1 MSLKDQFGKDVLLT
15 GWGHSRFGKL
25 TDETLESLIVQ
36 VATEAIGNA
45 GIEAGQIDEIYLGQF
60 NSGMMPLAF
69 PSSLALQVSDQLAN
83 VPSTRVE
90 NACASGSAAFQQG
103 TKSLLAGTAKT
114 VLVIGAEKMTQAGAD
129 VVGAALLGAD
139 YDMAGKAST
148 TGFTGLFA
156 EVAKHYGKR
165 YGYGNGKL
173 GDVLG
178 TIAAKNHRN
187 GVDNP
192 YAQLR
197 KDLGEE
203 FCRTVSDK
211 NPMVADPLR
220 RTDCSPVSD
229 GAAAVVLS
237 VAPTGGA
244 TAPVRL
250 AGFGQAND
258 FFPAE
263 RRDPT
268 EFAATRAS
276 WQRALGM
283 AGVGLEE
290 LDFAEVHDC
299 FTIAELLMY
308 EAMGLTER
316 GQGARALEE
325 GWVFKDGKLPV
336 NVSGGLKAK
345 GHPVGAT
352 GVSQHVIAAMQLT
365 GTAGAHAV
373 GQPAPGSGA
382 EHGRR
387 GHRQLR
393 QRARSRLESNEGA
406 DTAHLPAGMGCI
418 CPAFVFP
425 RLRGRPS
432 ARLNSFPA
440 HPPQMRGAPMR
451 ATIIHGPGDIRVEDR
466 DYPTLQLPTDV
477 IVKVTASCV
486 CGSDL
491 WPYRGVKPTHKPSAI
506 GHEFIGT
513 VESIGEDVKDLAVGD
528 FVIAPFVV
536 SCGECPQCLERRH
549 GRLRPPRRLGRQG

>member
-1 MSLKDQFGKDVLLT
+1 MSLQEQFGKDVLLT

-36 VATEAIGNA
+36 VSTAAVASA
-45 GIEAGQIDEIYLGQF
+45 GIEPGQIDEIYLGQF

-69 PSSLALQVSDQLAN
+69 PSSLALQVSPDLAN
-83 VPSTRVE
+83 VPATRVE

-129 VVGAALLGAD
+129 VVGAGLLGAD
-139 YDMAGKAST
+139 YDMAGKTST

-156 EVAKHYGKR
+156 DVAKHYGKR
-165 YGYGNGKL
+165 YGDTSL

-178 TIAAKNHRN
+178 SIAAKNHRN

-197 KDLGEE
+197 KDLGED

-237 VAPTGGA
+237 TSPTGGA

-250 AGFGQAND
+250 AGFGHAND
-258 FFPAE
+258 FFPAS
-263 RRDPT
+263 RRDPVA
-268 EFAATRAS
+268 FNATRVS
-276 WQRALGM
+276 WQRALAM
-283 AGVGLEE
+283 AGVGLDE

-308 EAMGLTER
+308 EAMGLTEP
-316 GQGARALEE
+316 GQGARAIDE

-352 GVSQHVIAAMQLT
+352 GVSQHVIAAMQLS
-365 GTAGAHAV
+365 GTAGDM
-373 GQPAPGSGA
+373 
-382 EHGRR
+382 
-387 GHRQLR
+387 QL
-393 QRARSRLESNEGA
+393 AN
-406 DTAHLPAGMGCI
+406 
-418 CPAFVFP
+418 
-425 RLRGRPS
+425 
-432 ARLNSFPA
+432 
-440 HPPQMRGAPMR
+440 
-451 ATIIHGPGDIRVEDR
+451 
-466 DYPTLQLPTDV
+466 
-477 IVKVTASCV
+477 
-486 CGSDL
+486 
-491 WPYRGVKPTHKPSAI
+491 
-506 GHEFIGT
+506 
-513 VESIGEDVKDLAVGD
+513 
-528 FVIAPFVV
+528 
-536 SCGECPQCLERRH
+536 
-549 GRLRPPRRLGRQG
+549 PRRAAVQNMGGVGIANYVSVLEAF

>member
-1 MSLKDQFGKDVLLT
+1 MSLKAQFGKDVLLT

-45 GIEAGQIDEIYLGQF
+45 GIEPGQLDEIYLGQF

-114 VLVIGAEKMTQAGAD
+114 VLVIGAEKMTHAGAD

-139 YDMAGKAST
+139 YDMAGKPST

-156 EVAKHYGKR
+156 EVAKHYEKR
-165 YGYGNGKL
+165 YGPVS
-173 GDVLG
+173 DVLG

-237 VAPTGGA
+237 LGPTGGA

-258 FFPAE
+258 FFPAD

-268 EFAATRAS
+268 AFAATRVS
-276 WQRALGM
+276 WQRALAM
-283 AGVGLEE
+283 AGVGLDG

-308 EAMGLTER
+308 EAMGLTEP
-316 GQGARALEE
+316 GQGARAVAE
-325 GWVFKDGKLPV
+325 GWVFKDGKLPI

-365 GTAGAHAV
+365 GTAGGMQLATARRAAV
-373 GQPAPGSGA
+373 QNMGGVGIANYVSV
-382 EHGRR
+382 
-387 GHRQLR
+387 
-393 QRARSRLESNEGA
+393 LE
-406 DTAHLPAGMGCI
+406 
-418 CPAFVFP
+418 
-425 RLRGRPS
+425 
-432 ARLNSFPA
+432 
-440 HPPQMRGAPMR
+440 
-451 ATIIHGPGDIRVEDR
+451 
-466 DYPTLQLPTDV
+466 
-477 IVKVTASCV
+477 
-486 CGSDL
+486 
-491 WPYRGVKPTHKPSAI
+491 
-506 GHEFIGT
+506 
-513 VESIGEDVKDLAVGD
+513 AV
-528 FVIAPFVV
+528 
-536 SCGECPQCLERRH
+536 
-549 GRLRPPRRLGRQG
+549 

>member
-1 MSLKDQFGKDVLLT
+1 MSLKEQFGKDVLLT

-25 TDETLESLIVQ
+25 TEETLESLIVQ
-36 VATEAIGNA
+36 VATEAISSA
-45 GIEAGQIDEIYLGQF
+45 GIEPGQIDEIYLGQF

-69 PSSLALQVSDQLAN
+69 PSSLALQVSPDLAN
-83 VPSTRVE
+83 VAATRVE

-103 TKSLLAGTAKT
+103 TKSLLAGTART
-114 VLVIGAEKMTQAGAD
+114 VLVIGAEKMTHAGAD

-139 YDMAGKAST
+139 YDMAGHPST

-156 EVAKHYGKR
+156 DVAKHYEKR
-165 YGYGNGKL
+165 YGDGNGKL

-211 NPMVADPLR
+211 NPLVADPLR

-237 VAPTGGA
+237 VSPTGGV
-244 TAPVRL
+244 TSPVRL
-250 AGFGQAND
+250 AGFGHAND

-268 EFAATRAS
+268 AFAATRQS
-276 WQRALGM
+276 WHRALAM
-283 AGVGLEE
+283 AGVALED

-299 FTIAELLMY
+299 FTIAELVMY
-308 EAMGLTER
+308 EAVGLTEP
-316 GQGARALEE
+316 GQGARAVEE
-325 GWVFKDGKLPV
+325 GWVFKDGRLPI

-365 GTAGAHAV
+365 GTAGDM
-373 GQPAPGSGA
+373 
-382 EHGRR
+382 
-387 GHRQLR
+387 QL
-393 QRARSRLESNEGA
+393 A
-406 DTAHLPAGMGCI
+406 
-418 CPAFVFP
+418 
-425 RLRGRPS
+425 
-432 ARLNSFPA
+432 
-440 HPPQMRGAPMR
+440 
-451 ATIIHGPGDIRVEDR
+451 
-466 DYPTLQLPTDV
+466 
-477 IVKVTASCV
+477 K
-486 CGSDL
+486 
-491 WPYRGVKPTHKPSAI
+491 
-506 GHEFIGT
+506 
-513 VESIGEDVKDLAVGD
+513 
-528 FVIAPFVV
+528 
-536 SCGECPQCLERRH
+536 
-549 GRLRPPRRLGRQG
+549 PRRAAVQNMGGVGIANYVSVLEAV

>member
-45 GIEAGQIDEIYLGQF
+45 GIEPGQIDEIYLGQF

-69 PSSLALQVSDQLAN
+69 PSSLALQVSEQLAN
-83 VPSTRVE
+83 VPATRVE

-114 VLVIGAEKMTQAGAD
+114 VLVIGAEKMTHAGAD

-165 YGYGNGKL
+165 YGSSVGNL

-237 VAPTGGA
+237 VSPTAGV

-250 AGFGQAND
+250 AGFGHASD

-268 EFAATRAS
+268 AFAATRVS
-276 WQRALGM
+276 WQRALAM
-283 AGVGLEE
+283 AGVGIKD

-308 EAMGLTER
+308 EAMGLTEP
-316 GQGARALEE
+316 GQGVRAIEE

-365 GTAGAHAV
+365 GTAGDM
-373 GQPAPGSGA
+373 
-382 EHGRR
+382 
-387 GHRQLR
+387 QL
-393 QRARSRLESNEGA
+393 
-406 DTAHLPAGMGCI
+406 AG
-418 CPAFVFP
+418 
-425 RLRGRPS
+425 
-432 ARLNSFPA
+432 
-440 HPPQMRGAPMR
+440 
-451 ATIIHGPGDIRVEDR
+451 
-466 DYPTLQLPTDV
+466 
-477 IVKVTASCV
+477 
-486 CGSDL
+486 
-491 WPYRGVKPTHKPSAI
+491 
-506 GHEFIGT
+506 
-513 VESIGEDVKDLAVGD
+513 
-528 FVIAPFVV
+528 
-536 SCGECPQCLERRH
+536 
-549 GRLRPPRRLGRQG
+549 PRRAAVQNMGGVGIANYVSVLEAV

>member
-1 MSLKDQFGKDVLLT
+1 MSLKEEFGKDVLLT

-36 VATEAIGNA
+36 VATEAISNA
-45 GIEAGQIDEIYLGQF
+45 GIEPGQIDEIYLGQF

-69 PSSLALQVSDQLAN
+69 PSSLALQVSPDLAN
-83 VPSTRVE
+83 VAATRVE

-114 VLVIGAEKMTQAGAD
+114 VLVIGAEKMTHAGAD

-139 YDMAGKAST
+139 YDMAGQTST

-156 EVAKHYGKR
+156 DVAKHYDKR
-165 YGYGNGKL
+165 YGRGDGKL

-178 TIAAKNHRN
+178 SIAAKNHRN

-203 FCRTVSDK
+203 FCRTISDK
-211 NPMVADPLR
+211 NPIVADPLR

-237 VAPTGGA
+237 TSPTGGA

-250 AGFGQAND
+250 AGFGHAND

-268 EFAATRAS
+268 AFAATRVS

-283 AGVGLEE
+283 AGVGLED
-290 LDFAEVHDC
+290 LDFVEVHDC

-308 EAMGLTER
+308 EAMGLTAP

-325 GWVFKDGKLPV
+325 GWVFKDGKLPI

-365 GTAGAHAV
+365 GTASAM
-373 GQPAPGSGA
+373 
-382 EHGRR
+382 
-387 GHRQLR
+387 QL
-393 QRARSRLESNEGA
+393 AN
-406 DTAHLPAGMGCI
+406 
-418 CPAFVFP
+418 P
-425 RLRGRPS
+425 RLAAVQNMG
-432 ARLNSFPA
+432 
-440 HPPQMRGAPMR
+440 
-451 ATIIHGPGDIRVEDR
+451 
-466 DYPTLQLPTDV
+466 
-477 IVKVTASCV
+477 
-486 CGSDL
+486 
-491 WPYRGVKPTHKPSAI
+491 GVGIANYVSVL
-506 GHEFIGT
+506 E
-513 VESIGEDVKDLAVGD
+513 AV
-528 FVIAPFVV
+528 
-536 SCGECPQCLERRH
+536 
-549 GRLRPPRRLGRQG
+549 

>member
-1 MSLKDQFGKDVLLT
+1 MSLREQFGKDVLLT

-45 GIEAGQIDEIYLGQF
+45 GIEPGQIDEIYLGQF

-69 PSSLALQVSDQLAN
+69 PSSLALQVSEQLAN

-114 VLVIGAEKMTQAGAD
+114 VLVIGAEKMTHAGAD

-156 EVAKHYGKR
+156 EVAKHYEKR
-165 YGYGNGKL
+165 YGPVS
-173 GDVLG
+173 DVLG

-237 VAPTGGA
+237 VSPTGGA

-250 AGFGQAND
+250 AGIGHAND

-268 EFAATRAS
+268 AFAATRVS

-283 AGVGLEE
+283 AGVGLED

-308 EAMGLTER
+308 EAMGLTEP
-316 GQGARALEE
+316 GQGARAVEE
-325 GWVFKDGKLPV
+325 GWVFKDGKLPI

-365 GTAGAHAV
+365 GTAG
-373 GQPAPGSGA
+373 GM
-382 EHGRR
+382 
-387 GHRQLR
+387 QL
-393 QRARSRLESNEGA
+393 AN
-406 DTAHLPAGMGCI
+406 
-418 CPAFVFP
+418 
-425 RLRGRPS
+425 
-432 ARLNSFPA
+432 
-440 HPPQMRGAPMR
+440 
-451 ATIIHGPGDIRVEDR
+451 
-466 DYPTLQLPTDV
+466 
-477 IVKVTASCV
+477 
-486 CGSDL
+486 
-491 WPYRGVKPTHKPSAI
+491 
-506 GHEFIGT
+506 
-513 VESIGEDVKDLAVGD
+513 
-528 FVIAPFVV
+528 
-536 SCGECPQCLERRH
+536 
-549 GRLRPPRRLGRQG
+549 PRRAAVQNMGGVGIANYVSVLEAV

>member
-1 MSLKDQFGKDVLLT
+1 MSLKEQFGKDVLLT

-25 TDETLESLIVQ
+25 AEETLESLIVQ

-45 GIEAGQIDEIYLGQF
+45 GIEPGQIDEIYIGQF

-69 PSSLALQVSDQLAN
+69 PSSLALQVSPALAN

-103 TKSLLAGTAKT
+103 TKSLLAGTART
-114 VLVIGAEKMTQAGAD
+114 VLVIGAEKMTHAGAD

-139 YDMAGKAST
+139 YDMAGKPST

-156 EVAKHYGKR
+156 EVAKHYEKR
-165 YGYGNGKL
+165 YGPVS
-173 GDVLG
+173 DVLG
-178 TIAAKNHRN
+178 SIAAKNHRN

-197 KDLGEE
+197 KDLGED

-237 VAPTGGA
+237 VSPTGGA

-268 EFAATRAS
+268 AFAATRTS
-276 WQRALGM
+276 WQRAMAM
-283 AGVGLEE
+283 AGVGLAD

-308 EAMGLTER
+308 EAIGLAEP
-316 GQGARALEE
+316 GQGARAIEE
-325 GWVFKDGKLPV
+325 GWVFKDGKLPI

-365 GTAGAHAV
+365 GTAGDM
-373 GQPAPGSGA
+373 
-382 EHGRR
+382 
-387 GHRQLR
+387 QL
-393 QRARSRLESNEGA
+393 
-406 DTAHLPAGMGCI
+406 AG
-418 CPAFVFP
+418 
-425 RLRGRPS
+425 
-432 ARLNSFPA
+432 
-440 HPPQMRGAPMR
+440 
-451 ATIIHGPGDIRVEDR
+451 
-466 DYPTLQLPTDV
+466 
-477 IVKVTASCV
+477 
-486 CGSDL
+486 
-491 WPYRGVKPTHKPSAI
+491 
-506 GHEFIGT
+506 
-513 VESIGEDVKDLAVGD
+513 
-528 FVIAPFVV
+528 
-536 SCGECPQCLERRH
+536 
-549 GRLRPPRRLGRQG
+549 PRRAAVQNMGGVGIANYVSVLEAV

>member
-1 MSLKDQFGKDVLLT
+1 MSLKDQFGKDVLIT

-25 TDETLESLIVQ
+25 TDDTLESLIVQ
-36 VATEAIGNA
+36 VASEAISNA
-45 GIEAGQIDEIYLGQF
+45 GVEPGQIDEVYVGQF
-60 NSGMMPLAF
+60 NAGMMPLAF
-69 PSSLALQVSDQLAN
+69 PSSLALQVSPDLAN
-83 VPSTRVE
+83 VPATRVE

-139 YDMAGKAST
+139 YDMAGKQST

-156 EVAKHYGKR
+156 EVAKHYAKR
-165 YGYGNGKL
+165 YAAAGAL

-178 TIAAKNHRN
+178 SIAAKNHRN

-237 VAPTGGA
+237 TSPTGGA

-258 FFPAE
+258 FFPAA

-268 EFAATRAS
+268 AFEATRMS
-276 WQRALGM
+276 WQRALAM
-283 AGVGLEE
+283 AGVGLED
-290 LDFAEVHDC
+290 LDLAEVHDC

-308 EAMGLTER
+308 EAMGLTAP
-316 GQGARALEE
+316 GQGARAIEE
-325 GWVFKDGKLPV
+325 GWVYKDGKLPV

-352 GVSQHVIAAMQLT
+352 GVSQHVLAAMQLT
-365 GTAGAHAV
+365 GTAGDM
-373 GQPAPGSGA
+373 
-382 EHGRR
+382 
-387 GHRQLR
+387 QL
-393 QRARSRLESNEGA
+393 AA
-406 DTAHLPAGMGCI
+406 
-418 CPAFVFP
+418 
-425 RLRGRPS
+425 
-432 ARLNSFPA
+432 
-440 HPPQMRGAPMR
+440 
-451 ATIIHGPGDIRVEDR
+451 
-466 DYPTLQLPTDV
+466 
-477 IVKVTASCV
+477 
-486 CGSDL
+486 
-491 WPYRGVKPTHKPSAI
+491 
-506 GHEFIGT
+506 
-513 VESIGEDVKDLAVGD
+513 
-528 FVIAPFVV
+528 
-536 SCGECPQCLERRH
+536 
-549 GRLRPPRRLGRQG
+549 PRRAAVQNMGGVGIANYVSILEAV

>member
-1 MSLKDQFGKDVLLT
+1 MSLKEQFGKDVLLT

-36 VATEAIGNA
+36 VASEAIGNA
-45 GIEAGQIDEIYLGQF
+45 GIEPGQIDEIYLGQF

-69 PSSLALQVSDQLAN
+69 PSSLALQVSEQLAN

-90 NACASGSAAFQQG
+90 NACASGSAAVQQG

-114 VLVIGAEKMTQAGAD
+114 VLVIGAEKMTHAGAD
-129 VVGAALLGAD
+129 VVGSALLGAD

-165 YGYGNGKL
+165 YGPVS
-173 GDVLG
+173 DVLG

-237 VAPTGGA
+237 VSPTGGA

-250 AGFGQAND
+250 AGFGHAND

-268 EFAATRAS
+268 AFAATRVS

-283 AGVGLEE
+283 AGVGLGD

-308 EAMGLTER
+308 EAMGLTEP
-316 GQGARALEE
+316 GQGARAIEE
-325 GWVFKDGKLPV
+325 GWVFKDGKLPI

-365 GTAGAHAV
+365 GTAG
-373 GQPAPGSGA
+373 GM
-382 EHGRR
+382 
-387 GHRQLR
+387 QL
-393 QRARSRLESNEGA
+393 AN
-406 DTAHLPAGMGCI
+406 
-418 CPAFVFP
+418 
-425 RLRGRPS
+425 
-432 ARLNSFPA
+432 
-440 HPPQMRGAPMR
+440 
-451 ATIIHGPGDIRVEDR
+451 
-466 DYPTLQLPTDV
+466 
-477 IVKVTASCV
+477 
-486 CGSDL
+486 
-491 WPYRGVKPTHKPSAI
+491 
-506 GHEFIGT
+506 
-513 VESIGEDVKDLAVGD
+513 
-528 FVIAPFVV
+528 
-536 SCGECPQCLERRH
+536 
-549 GRLRPPRRLGRQG
+549 PRRAAVQNMGGVGIANYVSVLEAV

>member
-1 MSLKDQFGKDVLLT
+1 MSLREQFGKDVLLT

-45 GIEAGQIDEIYLGQF
+45 GIEPGQIDEIYLGQF

-69 PSSLALQVSDQLAN
+69 PSSLALQVSEQLAN

-114 VLVIGAEKMTQAGAD
+114 VLVIGAEKMTHAGAD

-139 YDMAGKAST
+139 HDMAGKASS

-156 EVAKHYGKR
+156 EVAKHYEKR
-165 YGYGNGKL
+165 YGPVS
-173 GDVLG
+173 DVLG

-237 VAPTGGA
+237 IGPTGGA

-250 AGFGQAND
+250 AGFGHAND
-258 FFPAE
+258 FFPTE

-268 EFAATRAS
+268 AFNATRVS

-283 AGVGLEE
+283 AGVGLES

-308 EAMGLTER
+308 EAMGLTEP
-316 GQGARALEE
+316 GQGARAVEE
-325 GWVFKDGKLPV
+325 GWVFKDGKLPI

-365 GTAGAHAV
+365 GTAG
-373 GQPAPGSGA
+373 
-382 EHGRR
+382 
-387 GHRQLR
+387 
-393 QRARSRLESNEGA
+393 
-406 DTAHLPAGMGCI
+406 GM
-418 CPAFVFP
+418 
-425 RLRGRPS
+425 
-432 ARLNSFPA
+432 
-440 HPPQMRGAPMR
+440 
-451 ATIIHGPGDIRVEDR
+451 
-466 DYPTLQLPTDV
+466 QLPTARRAAV
-477 IVKVTASCV
+477 QNM
-486 CGSDL
+486 G
-491 WPYRGVKPTHKPSAI
+491 GVGIANYVSVL
-506 GHEFIGT
+506 E
-513 VESIGEDVKDLAVGD
+513 AV
-528 FVIAPFVV
+528 
-536 SCGECPQCLERRH
+536 
-549 GRLRPPRRLGRQG
+549 

>member
-1 MSLKDQFGKDVLLT
+1 MSLKERFGKDILIT
-15 GWGHSRFGKL
+15 GWGHSKFGKL

-36 VATEAIGNA
+36 VATDAINTA
-45 GIEAGQIDEIYLGQF
+45 GIEPGQIDEIYLGQF

-69 PSSLALQVSDQLAN
+69 PSSLALQVSPDLAN
-83 VPSTRVE
+83 VPATRVE

-114 VLVIGAEKMTQAGAD
+114 VLVIGAEKMTHAGAD
-129 VVGAALLGAD
+129 VVGAGLLGAD
-139 YDMAGKAST
+139 YDMAGKSST

-156 EVAKHYGKR
+156 DVAKHYDKR
-165 YGYGNGKL
+165 YGRGDGKL

-203 FCRTVSDK
+203 FCRTISDK

-237 VAPTGGA
+237 VSPTGGA

-268 EFAATRAS
+268 AFEATRVS
-276 WQRALGM
+276 WQRALAM
-283 AGVGLEE
+283 AGVGLDD

-308 EAMGLTER
+308 EAMGLTEP
-316 GQGARALEE
+316 GNGARALEE

-365 GTAGAHAV
+365 GTAG
-373 GQPAPGSGA
+373 SM
-382 EHGRR
+382 
-387 GHRQLR
+387 QL
-393 QRARSRLESNEGA
+393 AN
-406 DTAHLPAGMGCI
+406 
-418 CPAFVFP
+418 
-425 RLRGRPS
+425 
-432 ARLNSFPA
+432 
-440 HPPQMRGAPMR
+440 
-451 ATIIHGPGDIRVEDR
+451 
-466 DYPTLQLPTDV
+466 
-477 IVKVTASCV
+477 
-486 CGSDL
+486 
-491 WPYRGVKPTHKPSAI
+491 
-506 GHEFIGT
+506 
-513 VESIGEDVKDLAVGD
+513 
-528 FVIAPFVV
+528 
-536 SCGECPQCLERRH
+536 
-549 GRLRPPRRLGRQG
+549 PRRAAVQNMGGVGIANYVSVLEAA

>member
-1 MSLKDQFGKDVLLT
+1 MSLTEQFGKDVLLT

-25 TDETLESLIVQ
+25 TEETLESLIVQ

-45 GIEAGQIDEIYLGQF
+45 GIEPGQIDEIYIGQF

-69 PSSLALQVSDQLAN
+69 PSSLALQVSPALAN

-103 TKSLLAGTAKT
+103 TKSLLAGTART
-114 VLVIGAEKMTQAGAD
+114 VLVIGAEKMTHAGAD

-139 YDMAGKAST
+139 YDMAGKPST

-156 EVAKHYGKR
+156 EVAKHYEKR
-165 YGYGNGKL
+165 YGPVS
-173 GDVLG
+173 DVLG

-237 VAPTGGA
+237 VSPTGGA

-268 EFAATRAS
+268 AFAATRTS
-276 WQRALGM
+276 WQRAMAM
-283 AGVGLEE
+283 AGVGLAD

-308 EAMGLTER
+308 EAIGLAEP
-316 GQGARALEE
+316 GQGARAIEE
-325 GWVFKDGKLPV
+325 GWVFKDGKLPI

-365 GTAGAHAV
+365 GTVGDMQLAAPRRAAV
-373 GQPAPGSGA
+373 QNMGGVGIANYVSV
-382 EHGRR
+382 
-387 GHRQLR
+387 
-393 QRARSRLESNEGA
+393 LES
-406 DTAHLPAGMGCI
+406 
-418 CPAFVFP
+418 V
-425 RLRGRPS
+425 
-432 ARLNSFPA
+432 
-440 HPPQMRGAPMR
+440 
-451 ATIIHGPGDIRVEDR
+451 
-466 DYPTLQLPTDV
+466 
-477 IVKVTASCV
+477 
-486 CGSDL
+486 
-491 WPYRGVKPTHKPSAI
+491 
-506 GHEFIGT
+506 
-513 VESIGEDVKDLAVGD
+513 
-528 FVIAPFVV
+528 
-536 SCGECPQCLERRH
+536 
-549 GRLRPPRRLGRQG
+549 

>member
-1 MSLKDQFGKDVLLT
+1 MSLREQFGKDILLT

-36 VATEAIGNA
+36 VATEAIGTA
-45 GIEAGQIDEIYLGQF
+45 GIEPGQIDEIYLGQF

-69 PSSLALQVSDQLAN
+69 PSSLALQVSEQLAN

-114 VLVIGAEKMTQAGAD
+114 VLVIGAEKMTHAGAD

-139 YDMAGKAST
+139 YDMAGKASS

-156 EVAKHYGKR
+156 EVAKHYEKR
-165 YGYGNGKL
+165 YGPVS
-173 GDVLG
+173 DVLG

-244 TAPVRL
+244 SAPVRL
-250 AGFGQAND
+250 AGFGHAND
-258 FFPAE
+258 FFPTE

-268 EFAATRAS
+268 AFNATRAS
-276 WQRALGM
+276 WQRALSM
-283 AGVGLEE
+283 AGVGLED

-308 EAMGLTER
+308 EAMGLTEP
-316 GQGARALEE
+316 GQGSRAITE

-365 GTAGAHAV
+365 GTAGDM
-373 GQPAPGSGA
+373 Q
-382 EHGRR
+382 
-387 GHRQLR
+387 
-393 QRARSRLESNEGA
+393 
-406 DTAHLPAGMGCI
+406 LPAARRAAVQNMG
-418 CPAFVFP
+418 
-425 RLRGRPS
+425 
-432 ARLNSFPA
+432 
-440 HPPQMRGAPMR
+440 
-451 ATIIHGPGDIRVEDR
+451 
-466 DYPTLQLPTDV
+466 
-477 IVKVTASCV
+477 
-486 CGSDL
+486 
-491 WPYRGVKPTHKPSAI
+491 GVGIANY
-506 GHEFIGT
+506 
-513 VESIGEDVKDLAVGD
+513 VSILEAV
-528 FVIAPFVV
+528 
-536 SCGECPQCLERRH
+536 
-549 GRLRPPRRLGRQG
+549 

>member
-1 MSLKDQFGKDVLLT
+1 MSLKEQFGKDVLLT

-45 GIEAGQIDEIYLGQF
+45 GIEPGQIDEIYLGQF

-156 EVAKHYGKR
+156 EVAKHYEKR
-165 YGYGNGKL
+165 YGAAGNL
-173 GDVLG
+173 SDVLG

-203 FCRTVSDK
+203 FCQTVSDK

-237 VAPTGGA
+237 VSPTGGA

-258 FFPAE
+258 FFPTE

-268 EFAATRAS
+268 AFAATRAS
-276 WQRALGM
+276 WHRALGM
-283 AGVGLEE
+283 AGVGLED

-308 EAMGLTER
+308 EAMGLTEP
-316 GQGARALEE
+316 GQGARAVRE
-325 GWVFKDGKLPV
+325 GWVFKDGKLPI

-352 GVSQHVIAAMQLT
+352 GVSQHVITAMQLT
-365 GTAGAHAV
+365 GTAG
-373 GQPAPGSGA
+373 
-382 EHGRR
+382 
-387 GHRQLR
+387 
-393 QRARSRLESNEGA
+393 
-406 DTAHLPAGMGCI
+406 DM
-418 CPAFVFP
+418 
-425 RLRGRPS
+425 
-432 ARLNSFPA
+432 
-440 HPPQMRGAPMR
+440 
-451 ATIIHGPGDIRVEDR
+451 
-466 DYPTLQLPTDV
+466 QLPTARRAAV
-477 IVKVTASCV
+477 QNM
-486 CGSDL
+486 G
-491 WPYRGVKPTHKPSAI
+491 GVGIANYVSVL
-506 GHEFIGT
+506 E
-513 VESIGEDVKDLAVGD
+513 AV
-528 FVIAPFVV
+528 
-536 SCGECPQCLERRH
+536 
-549 GRLRPPRRLGRQG
+549 

>member
-1 MSLKDQFGKDVLLT
+1 MSLKEQFGKDVLIT

-25 TDETLESLIVQ
+25 ADDTLESLIVQ
-36 VATEAIGNA
+36 VATDAISTA
-45 GIEAGQIDEIYLGQF
+45 GIEPGQIDEIYVGQF

-69 PSSLALQVSDQLAN
+69 PSSLALQVSPDLAN
-83 VPSTRVE
+83 VPATRVE

-114 VLVIGAEKMTQAGAD
+114 VLVVGAEKMTHAGAD
-129 VVGAALLGAD
+129 VVGAGLLGAD
-139 YDMAGKAST
+139 YDMAGKPST

-156 EVAKHYGKR
+156 EVAKHYAKR
-165 YGYGNGKL
+165 YDTAGNL

-237 VAPTGGA
+237 TSATGGA

-250 AGFGQAND
+250 AGFGHAND
-258 FFPAE
+258 FFPAA

-268 EFAATRAS
+268 AFEATRVS
-276 WQRALGM
+276 WQCALAM
-283 AGVGLEE
+283 AGVGLDD
-290 LDFAEVHDC
+290 LDLAEVHDC

-308 EAMGLTER
+308 EAMGLTEP
-316 GQGARALEE
+316 GQGAKALQE
-325 GWVFKDGKLPV
+325 GWVYKDGKLPV

-365 GTAGAHAV
+365 GTAGAM
-373 GQPAPGSGA
+373 
-382 EHGRR
+382 
-387 GHRQLR
+387 QL
-393 QRARSRLESNEGA
+393 N
-406 DTAHLPAGMGCI
+406 
-418 CPAFVFP
+418 
-425 RLRGRPS
+425 
-432 ARLNSFPA
+432 N
-440 HPPQMRGAPMR
+440 
-451 ATIIHGPGDIRVEDR
+451 
-466 DYPTLQLPTDV
+466 
-477 IVKVTASCV
+477 
-486 CGSDL
+486 
-491 WPYRGVKPTHKPSAI
+491 
-506 GHEFIGT
+506 
-513 VESIGEDVKDLAVGD
+513 
-528 FVIAPFVV
+528 
-536 SCGECPQCLERRH
+536 
-549 GRLRPPRRLGRQG
+549 PRRAAVQNMGGVGIANYVSVLEAV

>member
-45 GIEAGQIDEIYLGQF
+45 GIEPGQIDEIYLGQF

-114 VLVIGAEKMTQAGAD
+114 VLVIGAEKMTHAGAD

-165 YGYGNGKL
+165 YGDGNGKL

-197 KDLGEE
+197 KDLGED

-237 VAPTGGA
+237 VAPSGGA

-258 FFPAE
+258 FFPSE

-276 WQRALGM
+276 WQRALAM
-283 AGVGLEE
+283 AGVGLDD

-325 GWVFKDGKLPV
+325 GWVFKDGRLPV

-365 GTAGAHAV
+365 GTAGAM
-373 GQPAPGSGA
+373 
-382 EHGRR
+382 
-387 GHRQLR
+387 QL
-393 QRARSRLESNEGA
+393 
-406 DTAHLPAGMGCI
+406 AG
-418 CPAFVFP
+418 
-425 RLRGRPS
+425 
-432 ARLNSFPA
+432 
-440 HPPQMRGAPMR
+440 
-451 ATIIHGPGDIRVEDR
+451 
-466 DYPTLQLPTDV
+466 
-477 IVKVTASCV
+477 
-486 CGSDL
+486 
-491 WPYRGVKPTHKPSAI
+491 
-506 GHEFIGT
+506 
-513 VESIGEDVKDLAVGD
+513 
-528 FVIAPFVV
+528 
-536 SCGECPQCLERRH
+536 
-549 GRLRPPRRLGRQG
+549 PRRAAVQNMGGVGIANYVSVLEAV

>member
-1 MSLKDQFGKDVLLT
+1 MSLREQFGKDVLLT

-36 VATEAIGNA
+36 IATEAIGNA
-45 GIEAGQIDEIYLGQF
+45 GIEPGQIDEIYLGQF

-69 PSSLALQVSDQLAN
+69 PSSLALQVSEQLAN

-114 VLVIGAEKMTQAGAD
+114 VLVIGAEKMTHAGAD

-139 YDMAGKAST
+139 YDMAGKASS

-156 EVAKHYGKR
+156 EVAKHYEKR
-165 YGYGNGKL
+165 YGPVS
-173 GDVLG
+173 DVLG

-237 VAPTGGA
+237 VSPTGGA

-250 AGFGQAND
+250 AGFGHAND
-258 FFPAE
+258 FFPTE

-268 EFAATRAS
+268 AFTATRAS

-283 AGVGLEE
+283 AGVGLDE

-308 EAMGLTER
+308 EAMGLTEP
-316 GQGARALEE
+316 GQGSRAIEE

-365 GTAGAHAV
+365 GTAGAM
-373 GQPAPGSGA
+373 QLTNP
-382 EHGRR
+382 RR
-387 GHRQLR
+387 GAVQNMGGVGI
-393 QRARSRLESNEGA
+393 ANYVSVLE
-406 DTAHLPAGMGCI
+406 
-418 CPAFVFP
+418 
-425 RLRGRPS
+425 
-432 ARLNSFPA
+432 
-440 HPPQMRGAPMR
+440 
-451 ATIIHGPGDIRVEDR
+451 
-466 DYPTLQLPTDV
+466 
-477 IVKVTASCV
+477 
-486 CGSDL
+486 
-491 WPYRGVKPTHKPSAI
+491 
-506 GHEFIGT
+506 
-513 VESIGEDVKDLAVGD
+513 AV
-528 FVIAPFVV
+528 
-536 SCGECPQCLERRH
+536 
-549 GRLRPPRRLGRQG
+549 

>member
-1 MSLKDQFGKDVLLT
+1 MSLKEQFGKDVLLT

-25 TDETLESLIVQ
+25 TDETLESLIIQ

-45 GIEAGQIDEIYLGQF
+45 GIEPGQIDEIYLGQF

-69 PSSLALQVSDQLAN
+69 PSSLALQVSPDLAN
-83 VPSTRVE
+83 VPATRVE

-114 VLVIGAEKMTQAGAD
+114 VLVIGAEKMTHAGAD

-139 YDMAGKAST
+139 YDMAGQPST

-156 EVAKHYGKR
+156 DVAKHYDKR
-165 YGYGNGKL
+165 YGRDDGKL

-197 KDLGEE
+197 KDLGED

-237 VAPTGGA
+237 TSPTSGT

-250 AGFGQAND
+250 AGFGHAND

-268 EFAATRAS
+268 AFEATRVS
-276 WQRALGM
+276 WQRALAM
-283 AGVGLEE
+283 AGVGLDD

-308 EAMGLTER
+308 EAMGLAQP
-316 GQGARALEE
+316 GQGHRALEE
-325 GWVFKDGKLPV
+325 GWVFKDGKLPI

-365 GTAGAHAV
+365 GTAG
-373 GQPAPGSGA
+373 GM
-382 EHGRR
+382 
-387 GHRQLR
+387 QL
-393 QRARSRLESNEGA
+393 AN
-406 DTAHLPAGMGCI
+406 
-418 CPAFVFP
+418 
-425 RLRGRPS
+425 
-432 ARLNSFPA
+432 
-440 HPPQMRGAPMR
+440 
-451 ATIIHGPGDIRVEDR
+451 
-466 DYPTLQLPTDV
+466 
-477 IVKVTASCV
+477 
-486 CGSDL
+486 
-491 WPYRGVKPTHKPSAI
+491 
-506 GHEFIGT
+506 
-513 VESIGEDVKDLAVGD
+513 
-528 FVIAPFVV
+528 
-536 SCGECPQCLERRH
+536 
-549 GRLRPPRRLGRQG
+549 PRRAAVQNMGGVGIANYVSVLEAV

>member
-1 MSLKDQFGKDVLLT
+1 MSLQEQFGKDVLLT

-25 TDETLESLIVQ
+25 TDETLESLVVQ
-36 VATEAIGNA
+36 VAAEAISNA
-45 GIEAGQIDEIYLGQF
+45 GIEPGQIDEIFLGQF

-69 PSSLALQVSDQLAN
+69 PSSLALQVSPDLAN
-83 VPSTRVE
+83 VPATRVE

-114 VLVIGAEKMTQAGAD
+114 VLVIGAEKMTHAGAD
-129 VVGAALLGAD
+129 VVGAGLLGAD

-156 EVAKHYGKR
+156 EVAKHYEKR
-165 YGYGNGKL
+165 YGSVS
-173 GDVLG
+173 DVLG
-178 TIAAKNHRN
+178 SIAAKNHRN

-237 VAPTGGA
+237 TSATGGA

-250 AGFGQAND
+250 AGFGHAND
-258 FFPAE
+258 FFPAA
-263 RRDPT
+263 RRDPVA
-268 EFAATRAS
+268 FNATRVS
-276 WQRALGM
+276 WQRALAM
-283 AGVGLEE
+283 AGVGLDE

-308 EAMGLTER
+308 EAMGLTEP
-316 GQGARALEE
+316 GQGARAIEE
-325 GWVFKDGKLPV
+325 GWVYKDGKLPV

-365 GTAGAHAV
+365 GTAG
-373 GQPAPGSGA
+373 
-382 EHGRR
+382 
-387 GHRQLR
+387 
-393 QRARSRLESNEGA
+393 
-406 DTAHLPAGMGCI
+406 DM
-418 CPAFVFP
+418 
-425 RLRGRPS
+425 
-432 ARLNSFPA
+432 
-440 HPPQMRGAPMR
+440 
-451 ATIIHGPGDIRVEDR
+451 
-466 DYPTLQLPTDV
+466 QLPN
-477 IVKVTASCV
+477 
-486 CGSDL
+486 
-491 WPYRGVKPTHKPSAI
+491 
-506 GHEFIGT
+506 
-513 VESIGEDVKDLAVGD
+513 
-528 FVIAPFVV
+528 
-536 SCGECPQCLERRH
+536 
-549 GRLRPPRRLGRQG
+549 PRRAAVQNMGGVGIANYVSVLEAV

>member
-1 MSLKDQFGKDVLLT
+1 MSLQEQFGKDVLLT

-25 TDETLESLIVQ
+25 TEETLESLIVQ

-45 GIEAGQIDEIYLGQF
+45 GIEPGQIDEIYVGQF

-69 PSSLALQVSDQLAN
+69 PSSLALQVSPDLAN

-103 TKSLLAGTAKT
+103 TKSLLAGTART
-114 VLVIGAEKMTQAGAD
+114 VLVIGAEKMTHAGAD

-139 YDMAGKAST
+139 YDMAGKPST

-156 EVAKHYGKR
+156 EVAKHYEKR
-165 YGYGNGKL
+165 YGAVS
-173 GDVLG
+173 DVLG

-203 FCRTVSDK
+203 FCQTVSDK

-258 FFPAE
+258 FFPTD

-268 EFAATRAS
+268 AFAATRAS

-283 AGVGLEE
+283 AGVGLED

-308 EAMGLTER
+308 EAMGLTEP
-316 GQGARALEE
+316 GQGARAVKE

-352 GVSQHVIAAMQLT
+352 GVSQHVITAMQLT
-365 GTAGAHAV
+365 GTAGDM
-373 GQPAPGSGA
+373 
-382 EHGRR
+382 
-387 GHRQLR
+387 QL
-393 QRARSRLESNEGA
+393 
-406 DTAHLPAGMGCI
+406 
-418 CPAFVFP
+418 
-425 RLRGRPS
+425 
-432 ARLNSFPA
+432 
-440 HPPQMRGAPMR
+440 
-451 ATIIHGPGDIRVEDR
+451 
-466 DYPTLQLPTDV
+466 
-477 IVKVTASCV
+477 AS
-486 CGSDL
+486 
-491 WPYRGVKPTHKPSAI
+491 
-506 GHEFIGT
+506 
-513 VESIGEDVKDLAVGD
+513 
-528 FVIAPFVV
+528 
-536 SCGECPQCLERRH
+536 
-549 GRLRPPRRLGRQG
+549 PRRAAVQNMGGVGIANYVSVLEAV

>member
-1 MSLKDQFGKDVLLT
+1 MSLKEQFGKDILLT

-36 VATEAIGNA
+36 VATEAISNA
-45 GIEAGQIDEIYLGQF
+45 GIEPGQIDEIYLGQF

-69 PSSLALQVSDQLAN
+69 PSSLALQVSGQLAN

-114 VLVIGAEKMTQAGAD
+114 VLVIGAEKMTHAGAD

-139 YDMAGKAST
+139 YDMAGQAST

-156 EVAKHYGKR
+156 DVAKHYEKR
-165 YGYGNGKL
+165 YGPVS
-173 GDVLG
+173 DVLG
-178 TIAAKNHRN
+178 SIAAKNHRN

-237 VAPTGGA
+237 VSPTGGA

-250 AGFGQAND
+250 AGFGHAND

-268 EFAATRAS
+268 AFAATRAS
-276 WQRALGM
+276 WQRALAM
-283 AGVGLEE
+283 AGVGLDD

-308 EAMGLTER
+308 EAMGLAEP
-316 GQGARALEE
+316 GQGTRAIEE
-325 GWVFKDGKLPV
+325 GWVFKDGKLPI

-365 GTAGAHAV
+365 GTAGAM
-373 GQPAPGSGA
+373 
-382 EHGRR
+382 
-387 GHRQLR
+387 QL
-393 QRARSRLESNEGA
+393 AN
-406 DTAHLPAGMGCI
+406 
-418 CPAFVFP
+418 
-425 RLRGRPS
+425 
-432 ARLNSFPA
+432 
-440 HPPQMRGAPMR
+440 
-451 ATIIHGPGDIRVEDR
+451 
-466 DYPTLQLPTDV
+466 
-477 IVKVTASCV
+477 
-486 CGSDL
+486 
-491 WPYRGVKPTHKPSAI
+491 
-506 GHEFIGT
+506 
-513 VESIGEDVKDLAVGD
+513 
-528 FVIAPFVV
+528 
-536 SCGECPQCLERRH
+536 
-549 GRLRPPRRLGRQG
+549 PRRAAVQNMGGVGIANYVSVLEAV

>member
-45 GIEAGQIDEIYLGQF
+45 GIEPGQIDEVYLGQF

-69 PSSLALQVSDQLAN
+69 PSSLALQVSEQLAN

-156 EVAKHYGKR
+156 EVAKHYGKL
-165 YGYGNGKL
+165 YGDGSL

-197 KDLGEE
+197 KDLGED

-325 GWVFKDGKLPV
+325 GWVFKDGKLPI

-365 GTAGAHAV
+365 GTAGAM
-373 GQPAPGSGA
+373 
-382 EHGRR
+382 
-387 GHRQLR
+387 QL
-393 QRARSRLESNEGA
+393 AN
-406 DTAHLPAGMGCI
+406 
-418 CPAFVFP
+418 
-425 RLRGRPS
+425 
-432 ARLNSFPA
+432 
-440 HPPQMRGAPMR
+440 
-451 ATIIHGPGDIRVEDR
+451 
-466 DYPTLQLPTDV
+466 
-477 IVKVTASCV
+477 
-486 CGSDL
+486 
-491 WPYRGVKPTHKPSAI
+491 
-506 GHEFIGT
+506 
-513 VESIGEDVKDLAVGD
+513 
-528 FVIAPFVV
+528 
-536 SCGECPQCLERRH
+536 
-549 GRLRPPRRLGRQG
+549 PRRAAVQNMGGVGIANYVSVLEAV

>member
-1 MSLKDQFGKDVLLT
+1 MSLREQFGKDVLLT

-45 GIEAGQIDEIYLGQF
+45 GIEPGQIDEIYLGQF

-69 PSSLALQVSDQLAN
+69 PSSLALQVSEQLAN

-114 VLVIGAEKMTQAGAD
+114 VLVIGAEKMTHAGAD

-139 YDMAGKAST
+139 YDMAGKASS

-156 EVAKHYGKR
+156 EVAKHYEKR
-165 YGYGNGKL
+165 YGAGAGNL
-173 GDVLG
+173 PDVLG

-250 AGFGQAND
+250 AGFGHAND
-258 FFPAE
+258 FFPTE

-268 EFAATRAS
+268 AFTATRAS

-283 AGVGLEE
+283 AGVGLES

-308 EAMGLTER
+308 EAMGLTEP
-316 GQGARALEE
+316 GQGARAIEE
-325 GWVFKDGKLPV
+325 GWVFKDGKLPI

-365 GTAGAHAV
+365 GTAG
-373 GQPAPGSGA
+373 
-382 EHGRR
+382 
-387 GHRQLR
+387 
-393 QRARSRLESNEGA
+393 
-406 DTAHLPAGMGCI
+406 DM
-418 CPAFVFP
+418 
-425 RLRGRPS
+425 
-432 ARLNSFPA
+432 
-440 HPPQMRGAPMR
+440 
-451 ATIIHGPGDIRVEDR
+451 
-466 DYPTLQLPTDV
+466 QLPTARRAAV
-477 IVKVTASCV
+477 QNM
-486 CGSDL
+486 G
-491 WPYRGVKPTHKPSAI
+491 GVGIANYVSVL
-506 GHEFIGT
+506 E
-513 VESIGEDVKDLAVGD
+513 AV
-528 FVIAPFVV
+528 
-536 SCGECPQCLERRH
+536 
-549 GRLRPPRRLGRQG
+549 

>member
-1 MSLKDQFGKDVLLT
+1 MSLREQFGKDVLLT

-45 GIEAGQIDEIYLGQF
+45 GIEPGQIDEIYLGQF

-69 PSSLALQVSDQLAN
+69 PSSLALQVSEQLAN

-114 VLVIGAEKMTQAGAD
+114 VLVIGAEKMTHAGAD

-139 YDMAGKAST
+139 YDMAGKASS

-156 EVAKHYGKR
+156 EVAKHYEKR
-165 YGYGNGKL
+165 YGPVS
-173 GDVLG
+173 DVLG

-250 AGFGQAND
+250 AGFGHAND
-258 FFPAE
+258 FFPTE

-268 EFAATRAS
+268 AFTATRAS

-283 AGVGLEE
+283 AGVGLGE

-308 EAMGLTER
+308 EAMGLTEP
-316 GQGARALEE
+316 GQGARAIEE

-365 GTAGAHAV
+365 GTAGDMQLAN
-373 GQPAPGSGA
+373 P
-382 EHGRR
+382 RR
-387 GHRQLR
+387 GAVQNMGGVGI
-393 QRARSRLESNEGA
+393 ANYVSVLEA
-406 DTAHLPAGMGCI
+406 L
-418 CPAFVFP
+418 
-425 RLRGRPS
+425 
-432 ARLNSFPA
+432 
-440 HPPQMRGAPMR
+440 
-451 ATIIHGPGDIRVEDR
+451 
-466 DYPTLQLPTDV
+466 
-477 IVKVTASCV
+477 
-486 CGSDL
+486 
-491 WPYRGVKPTHKPSAI
+491 
-506 GHEFIGT
+506 
-513 VESIGEDVKDLAVGD
+513 
-528 FVIAPFVV
+528 
-536 SCGECPQCLERRH
+536 
-549 GRLRPPRRLGRQG
+549 

>member
-1 MSLKDQFGKDVLLT
+1 MSLREQFGKDVLLT

-45 GIEAGQIDEIYLGQF
+45 GIEPGQIDEIYLGQF

-69 PSSLALQVSDQLAN
+69 PSSLALQVSEQLAN

-139 YDMAGKAST
+139 YDMAGKASS

-156 EVAKHYGKR
+156 EVAKHYEKR
-165 YGYGNGKL
+165 YGPVS
-173 GDVLG
+173 DVLG

-237 VAPTGGA
+237 LAPTGGV

-258 FFPAE
+258 FFPAA

-268 EFAATRAS
+268 AFTATRAS

-283 AGVGLEE
+283 AGVGLDE

-308 EAMGLTER
+308 EAMGLTEP
-316 GQGARALEE
+316 GQGARAVEE
-325 GWVFKDGKLPV
+325 GWVFKDGKLPI

-365 GTAGAHAV
+365 GTAG
-373 GQPAPGSGA
+373 GM
-382 EHGRR
+382 
-387 GHRQLR
+387 QL
-393 QRARSRLESNEGA
+393 AN
-406 DTAHLPAGMGCI
+406 
-418 CPAFVFP
+418 
-425 RLRGRPS
+425 
-432 ARLNSFPA
+432 
-440 HPPQMRGAPMR
+440 
-451 ATIIHGPGDIRVEDR
+451 
-466 DYPTLQLPTDV
+466 
-477 IVKVTASCV
+477 
-486 CGSDL
+486 
-491 WPYRGVKPTHKPSAI
+491 
-506 GHEFIGT
+506 
-513 VESIGEDVKDLAVGD
+513 
-528 FVIAPFVV
+528 
-536 SCGECPQCLERRH
+536 
-549 GRLRPPRRLGRQG
+549 PRRAAVQNMGGVGIANYVSVLEAV